1 MASKADP
8 MGKIVRLGGKDV
20 LFVMAAEAEYGPHL
34 KRLFTPFMTGVG
46 PVEAGVRLGA
56 ELSWLKSQNALPDLV
71 VSLGSA
77 GSRTLEQ
84 TEIYQAVS
92 VSYRDI
98 DASPLGFEKGA
109 TPFLD
114 LPVTVPL
121 PLRIPDIKEATLST
135 GGAIITGAAYDAI
148 AADMVDME
156 TFACLRACQLF
167 DVPLVGLR
175 GISDGAADLRHVG
188 DWTEYLHVIDEKLAD
203 AVTRLEQAI
212 GSGALAVKPRQ
223 EDVRPV

>member
-1 MASKADP
+1 MT
-8 MGKIVRLGGKDV
+8 GKVSRLSGKDV
-20 LFVMAAEAEYGPHL
+20 LFVMAAQAEYGPHL
-34 KRLFTPFMTGVG
+34 KRLFMPLMTGVG

-56 ELSWLKSQNALPDLV
+56 ELSWLKSQKALPDLV

-98 DASPLGFEKGA
+98 DASALGFEKGA

-114 LPVTVPL
+114 LPVTMPL
-121 PLRIPDIKEATLST
+121 PFKIPEIREATLST

-156 TFACLRACQLF
+156 TFACLRACQMF
-167 DVPLVGLR
+167 DVPLIGLR

-203 AVTRLEQAI
+203 AVIRLEQAI
-212 GSGALAVKPRQ
+212 GSGALRTEPFHKDA
-223 EDVRPV
+223 RPV

>member
-1 MASKADP
+1 
-8 MGKIVRLGGKDV
+8 MGNVARLGGKDV
-20 LFVMAAEAEYGPHL
+20 LFVMAAQAEYGPHL
-34 KRLFTPFMTGVG
+34 KRLFTPLMTGVG

-56 ELSWLKSQNALPDLV
+56 ELSWLKSRKALPDLV

-98 DASPLGFEKGA
+98 DASPLGFKKGA

-114 LPVTVPL
+114 LPVTVSL
-121 PLRIPDIKEATLST
+121 PFRIPGIKEATLST
-135 GGAIITGAAYDAI
+135 GGAIVTGAAYDAI

-188 DWTEYLHVIDEKLAD
+188 DWTEYLHVIEEKLAD

-212 GSGALAVKPRQ
+212 ESGAIDIRAA
-223 EDVRPV
+223 DAASS

>member
-1 MASKADP
+1 MADKVSRMA
-8 MGKIVRLGGKDV
+8 GKNV

-34 KRLFTPFMTGVG
+34 QKQFTPLMTGVG

-56 ELSWLKSQNALPDLV
+56 ELSRLKWQKVLPDLV

-84 TEIYQAVS
+84 AEIYQAVS
-92 VSYRDI
+92 VSYRYI
-98 DASPLGFEKGA
+98 DASPLGFEKGI

-114 LPVTVPL
+114 LPVIVPL
-121 PLRIPDIKEATLST
+121 PLRIPEIKEATLST
-135 GGAIITGAAYDAI
+135 GGAVITGAAYDPI

-167 DVPLVGLR
+167 DIPLIGLR

-203 AVTRLEQAI
+203 AVMRLEQAI
-212 GSGALAVKPRQ
+212 GSGLLRQDSPRD
-223 EDVRPV
+223 EATPL

>member
-1 MASKADP
+1 MADK
-8 MGKIVRLGGKDV
+8 VCRLSGKDV
-20 LFVMAAEAEYGPHL
+20 LFVMAAQAEYGPHL
-34 KRLFTPFMTGVG
+34 KQLFTPLMTGVG

-56 ELSWLKSQNALPDLV
+56 ELSWLKSQTALPDLV

-77 GSRTLEQ
+77 GSPTLEQ
-84 TEIYQAVS
+84 TEIYQAIS

-121 PLRIPDIKEATLST
+121 PFKIPDIKQATLST
-135 GGAIITGAAYDAI
+135 GGAIITGAAYDGI

-167 DVPLVGLR
+167 DIPLVGLR

-203 AVTRLEQAI
+203 AVMRLEQAI
-212 GSGALAVKPRQ
+212 GSGALLKDSPH
-223 EDVRPV
+223 EDARPL

>member
-1 MASKADP
+1 
-8 MGKIVRLGGKDV
+8 MGNAVRIAGRDV

-34 KRLFTPFMTGVG
+34 QRLFTPVMTGVG
-46 PVEAGVRLGA
+46 PVEAGGRLGA
-56 ELSWLKSQNALPDLV
+56 ELSWLKSERALPDLI

-92 VSYRDI
+92 VGYRDI

-121 PLRIPDIKEATLST
+121 PFRIAGIRQATLST
-135 GGAIITGAAYDAI
+135 GAAIITGAAYDAI
-148 AADMVDME
+148 TEDMVDME

-167 DVPLVGLR
+167 GVPLVGLR

-203 AVTRLEQAI
+203 AVMRLEQAI
-212 GSGALAVKPRQ
+212 GAGVLQFGPSHEEGKS
-223 EDVRPV
+223 D

>member
-1 MASKADP
+1 
-8 MGKIVRLGGKDV
+8 MGNPVRIAGTNV
-20 LFVMAAEAEYGPHL
+20 LFVMAAEVEYGPHL
-34 KRLFTPFMTGVG
+34 RKLFTPLMTGVG

-56 ELSWLKSQNALPDLV
+56 ELGRLKIQEALPELV

-84 TEIYQAVS
+84 AEIYQAVS
-92 VSYRDI
+92 VSYRDM

-121 PLRIPDIKEATLST
+121 PFVIPGIKTAALST
-135 GGAIITGAAYDAI
+135 GGTIVSGAAYDAI
-148 AADMVDME
+148 DADMVDME

-167 DVPLVGLR
+167 GVPLIGLR
-175 GISDGAADLRHVG
+175 GISDGAADLRHVN
-188 DWTEYLHVIDEKLAD
+188 DWTEYLHVIDEKLAV
-203 AVTRLEQAI
+203 AIGFLEQAI
-212 GSGALAVKPRQ
+212 GGGAIRLR
-223 EDVRPV
+223 

>member
-1 MASKADP
+1 MADKVS
-8 MGKIVRLGGKDV
+8 RLSGKDV
-20 LFVMAAEAEYGPHL
+20 LFVMAAQAEYGPHL
-34 KRLFTPFMTGVG
+34 KQLFTPLMTGVG

-56 ELSWLKSQNALPDLV
+56 ELSWLKSQKALPDLV

-84 TEIYQAVS
+84 TEIYQATS

-121 PLRIPDIKEATLST
+121 PFKIPDIKLATLST
-135 GGAIITGAAYDAI
+135 GGAIVTGAAYDGI

-167 DVPLVGLR
+167 DIPLIGLR

-203 AVTRLEQAI
+203 AVMRLERAI
-212 GSGALAVKPRQ
+212 GSGMLRTEPSH
-223 EDVRPV
+223 EDARPV

>member
-1 MASKADP
+1 MRKA
-8 MGKIVRLGGKDV
+8 VRIAGRDV
-20 LFVMAAEAEYGPHL
+20 LFVMAAQAEYGPHL
-34 KRLFTPFMTGVG
+34 QRLFTPVMTGVG

-56 ELSWLKSQNALPDLV
+56 ELSWLKSEKALPDLV

-92 VSYRDI
+92 VAYRDI

-121 PLRIPDIKEATLST
+121 PFRIPDIREATLST
-135 GGAIITGAAYDAI
+135 GAAIISGSAYDAI
-148 AADMVDME
+148 AQDMVDME

-167 DVPLVGLR
+167 SVPLVGLR

-188 DWTEYLHVIDEKLAD
+188 DWKEYLHVIDEKLAD
-203 AVTRLEQAI
+203 AVMRLEQAI
-212 GSGALAVKPRQ
+212 GSGVLEFGPSH
-223 EDVRPV
+223 EDAKSD

>member
-1 MASKADP
+1 MA
-8 MGKIVRLGGKDV
+8 KITRIGGKDV
-20 LFVMAAEAEYGPHL
+20 LFVMAAQAEYGPHL
-34 KRLFTPFMTGVG
+34 QKLFTPLMTGVG

-56 ELSWLKSQNALPDLV
+56 ELSWLKSEKTLPDLV

-121 PLRIPDIKEATLST
+121 PLRIPGIKEASLST

-167 DVPLVGLR
+167 DIPLIGLR

-212 GSGALAVKPRQ
+212 GSGTLRKDSPKDEPAAL
-223 EDVRPV
+223 

>member
-1 MASKADP
+1 MANTTR
-8 MGKIVRLGGKDV
+8 IGGKDV
-20 LFVMAAEAEYGPHL
+20 LFVMAAQAEYGPHL
-34 KRLFTPFMTGVG
+34 QKLFTPLMTGVG

-56 ELSWLKSQNALPDLV
+56 ELSWLKSEKALPDLV

-77 GSRTLEQ
+77 GSRILEQ

-114 LPVTVPL
+114 LPATVPL
-121 PLRIPDIKEATLST
+121 PFRIPEIKQATLST
-135 GGAIITGAAYDAI
+135 GGAVITGAAYDAI

-167 DVPLVGLR
+167 DVPLIGLR

-188 DWTEYLHVIDEKLAD
+188 DWTEYLHIIDEKLAD
-203 AVTRLEQAI
+203 AVMRLEQAV
-212 GSGALAVKPRQ
+212 GSGLLRTAPSNDQA
-223 EDVRPV
+223 RPV